1 MSSKPLEH
9 ELRMGKVVRS
19 ALHSGSLSSNPV
31 EHEIRLVIC
40 ETVNLHFP
48 ALAHTCSIWIM
59 VRFLHPS
66 QPHSQRLVTDTGYH
80 PHKASA
86 CQRMR
91 S

>member
-9 ELRMGKVVRS
+9 EVRMGKVVRN

-48 ALAHTCSIWIM
+48 AHTHAAYGLWSVFYIPASHIRSGWSLTPAIIPTKPAH
-59 VRFLHPS
+59 V
-66 QPHSQRLVTDTGYH
+66 
-80 PHKASA
+80 SA
-86 CQRMR
+86 
-91 S
+91 